1 MRFNQGRRRTINAL
15 SIYYLLEGVTALFL
29 QLPLTIFV
37 VYYSQSA
44 HLNPLQLVSL
54 GTVFE
59 ITIFLFEIPTGVVA
73 DVYSRRLSIIIG
85 VILFGV
91 GLMVQGLFPIYGVL
105 LGAEILS
112 GIGATFTSG
121 ATQAWITDE
130 IGEQKAQSAFLRGA
144 QLRLAGGI
152 IGIMLSAGLAT
163 IALGLP
169 FVLGGIGFLML
180 AGFLIVAMPE
190 NGFQRTPAAERESWH
205 GLLATARAGFG
216 LVRARRVLLLILA
229 VGFIHSFHG
238 EGFGYL
244 WQRHIL
250 DAFTLPQVGPISGV
264 AWFGIIGV
272 GASLSGI
279 GLAEWAQRHQ
289 KTTFHHPARGLM
301 VLYAGIVGAIWLF
314 SATQMFV
321 VAMVAYWVVVGLNHA
336 AEPLMLAWLNTHIES
351 RTRATL
357 FSIAS
362 QTGALGEILGGL
374 PIGAIGTLASIPVA
388 LATCGVILATTLPIL
403 GWVERRERGMEGTG
417 IEVVEA
423 TAEG

>member
-1 MRFNQGRRRTINAL
+1 MRFNQGRRQTINAL

-59 ITIFLFEIPTGVVA
+59 ATIFLFEIPTGVVA
-73 DVYSRRLSIIIG
+73 DVYSRRVSIIIG
-85 VILFGV
+85 VVLFGV
-91 GLMVQGLFPIYGVL
+91 GLMVQGLFPIYAVL

-130 IGEQKAQSAFLRGA
+130 IGEQKAQSAFVRGA
-144 QLRLAGGI
+144 QLRLVGGI
-152 IGIMLSAGLAT
+152 IGIVLSAGLAT

-180 AGFLIVAMPE
+180 AGFLMIAMPE
-190 NGFQRTPAAERESWH
+190 NGFQRTPSTERESWH

-216 LVRARRVLLLILA
+216 LVRTRRILLLILV

-250 DAFTLPQVGPISGV
+250 DAFTLPHLGPISGV
-264 AWFGIIGV
+264 AWFGVIGV

-279 GLAEWAQRHQ
+279 GLAEWAQRV
-289 KTTFHHPARGLM
+289 KFRHPARGLM

-314 SATQMFV
+314 SAAQIFV
-321 VAMVAYWVVVGLNHA
+321 VAIVAYWVVVGLNHA

-403 GWVERRERGMEGTG
+403 GWVERRERGMGT
-417 IEVVEA
+417 EVVEA
-423 TAEG
+423 TGEG

>member
-1 MRFNQGRRRTINAL
+1 MRFNQGRRQPVNAL
-15 SIYYLLEGVTALFL
+15 SIYFLLEGVTALFL

-59 ITIFLFEIPTGVVA
+59 TTIFLFEIPTGVVA
-73 DVYSRRLSIIIG
+73 DVYSRRLSVIIG
-85 VILFGV
+85 VVLFGV
-91 GLMVQGLFPIYGVL
+91 GLVVQGLFPIYAVL
-105 LGAEILS
+105 LGSEILS

-152 IGIMLSAGLAT
+152 IGIVLSAGLAT

-169 FVLGGIGFLML
+169 FVLGGIGLLML
-180 AGFLIVAMPE
+180 ATFLMIAMPE
-190 NGFQRTPAAERESWH
+190 NGFQRTPATERQSWH
-205 GLLATARAGFG
+205 SLLVTARAGFG
-216 LVRARRVLLLILA
+216 LVRTRRILMLILG
-229 VGFIHSFHG
+229 VGFIYSFHG

-250 DAFTLPQVGPISGV
+250 DTFTLPRFGPISGV
-264 AWFGIIGV
+264 AWFGVIGV

-279 GLAEWAQRHQ
+279 GLAEWTQRL
-289 KTTFHHPARGLM
+289 KFRHPARGLM
-301 VLYAGIVGAIWLF
+301 VLYVGIIGAIWLF
-314 SATQMFV
+314 SAAQMFV
-321 VAMVAYWVVVGLNHA
+321 VAMVAYWGVVGLNHA

-374 PIGAIGTLASIPVA
+374 PIGAIGTLASIPAA
-388 LATCGVILATTLPIL
+388 LATCGVILATALPIL
-403 GWVERRERGMEGTG
+403 GWVERREDGMEDGGT
-417 IEVVEA
+417 A
-423 TAEG
+423 DQ